1 MILHLLHSSTPKIS
15 SCWLKTLSV
24 DAFPLINMNEL
35 ISTSV
40 NLVVLLLIGSR
51 RPDCPSLLCCHS
63 VSDSFVFFLFC
74 CTTGVFP
81 FIFKVTTTCF
91 PHLTSRCFLLCFD
104 SSVAIL
110 TPPPSQ
116 PFFYYQISFFFS
128 PWSLSCLSSSPSS
141 DVALSFHFLPFTV
154 NCILSIRCLL
164 LISLSLFLPV
174 LPLFLPPVC
183 GWTTP
188 PEGLF
193 MPECQVLK
201 ALYCLQGQADTK
213 CT

>member
-51 RPDCPSLLCCHS
+51 RRDCPSLLCCHS
-63 VSDSFVFFLFC
+63 VSDSFVFF
-74 CTTGVFP
+74 
-81 FIFKVTTTCF
+81 
-91 PHLTSRCFLLCFD
+91 FLLYHRSISIHIQSDHHMFPSSHFSLL
-104 SSVAIL
+104 SSVFWFISSHTDTSSFAA
-110 TPPPSQ
+110 
-116 PFFYYQISFFFS
+116 FFLLSDFFFFS
-128 PWSLSCLSSSPSS
+128 PRSLSCLSSSPSS

-174 LPLFLPPVC
+174 LLLFLPPVC